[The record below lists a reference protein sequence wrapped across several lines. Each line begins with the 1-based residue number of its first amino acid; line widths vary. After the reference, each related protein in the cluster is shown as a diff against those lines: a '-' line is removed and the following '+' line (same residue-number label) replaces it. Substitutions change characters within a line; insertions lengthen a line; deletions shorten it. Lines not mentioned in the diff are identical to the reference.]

1 MVSKPPLPTLVPPS
15 GDKAASGLVKSL
27 DSVEVLAIRKSGFD
41 GLVRAKV
48 RVRVGDFAGR
58 EFITAQPKTEEAY
71 SAADFS
77 PEEISSM
84 REQDEK
90 RDRSLSPL
98 ASVIAEVESGRVHA
112 VEPVQLVEPEP
123 YNRFKPFLRRKQ

>member
-15 GDKAASGLVKSL
+15 GSKPAAGLVKSL
-27 DSVEVLAIRKSGFD
+27 DCVDVLAIRKSGFD
-41 GLVRAKV
+41 DLVRAKV
-48 RVRVGDFAGR
+48 RVREGDFAGR
-58 EFITAQPKTEEAY
+58 EFITAQPKTEERY
-71 SAADFS
+71 SLSDFSAA
-77 PEEISSM
+77 EIEGM
-84 REQDEK
+84 RAQDEQ

-98 ASVIAEVESGRVHA
+98 ASVIAEVESGRIHP